1 MSPIFVDSA
10 AALSGFIERWRGA
23 PFLALDTE
31 FVREQTYYAQLC
43 LIQVG
48 DGQANVCIDPLAGLD
63 LAPLMDLLLVPGA
76 TRVFHAAGQDLEIFS
91 QMWGRCPQPLFDT
104 QIAASLL
111 GYGEQL
117 GYAGLVDKLVGV
129 KLDKS
134 LSRTNWAR
142 RPLREN
148 EIAYAA
154 DDVRHLADIY
164 PRLREELAARGRLA
178 WAEEDCA
185 AMADP
190 ERYRISPDTEWKRLK
205 GLARLEPR
213 AQHVAAKLAAW
224 REVIAEDRDRPRR
237 WILSDEALYALAE
250 RRPGTLAQLAE
261 MAVLPPKSLDR
272 HGEALLALIDE
283 ATRIEAP
290 PLVTEARP
298 NDAEKQRLKRVLE
311 RARAIAGELN
321 IPASLLAP
329 RADIESLASQGDK
342 AEIALLRGW
351 RRQVAGE
358 ELLRLTS

>member
-1 MSPIFVDSA
+1 MSPIFVDSP
-10 AALSGFIERWRGA
+10 AALSEFIERWRDA

-48 DGQANVCIDPLAGLD
+48 DGRANVCIDPLAGLD
-63 LAPLMDLLLVPGA
+63 LEPLMDLLLAPGA
-76 TRVFHAAGQDLEIFS
+76 TRVFHAAGQDLEILA
-91 QMWGRCPQPLFDT
+91 QRWGRCPQPLFDT

-111 GYGEQL
+111 GLGDQL
-117 GYAGLVDKLVGV
+117 GYAGLVEQRVGV

-164 PRLREELAARGRLA
+164 PGLREELVARGRLA
-178 WAEEDCA
+178 WAEQDCA
-185 AMADP
+185 ALADP
-190 ERYRISPDTEWKRLK
+190 ARYAISPQTEWTRLK

-224 REVIAEDRDRPRR
+224 REVIAEERDRPRR

-250 RRPGTLAQLAE
+250 RRPGTLAQLE
-261 MAVLPPKSLDR
+261 QLNVLPPKSVER
-272 HGEALLALIDE
+272 HAEALLALIDE
-283 ATRIEAP
+283 AARTDAP
-290 PLVTEARP
+290 PLVTDTRP
-298 NDAEKQRLKRVLE
+298 GEAEKQRLKRVLE
-311 RARAIAGELN
+311 RARAIANELG

-329 RADIESLASQGDK
+329 RADIDALAALGDR
-342 AEIALLRGW
+342 ADIALLRGW
-351 RRQVAGE
+351 RREVAGE
-358 ELLRLTS
+358 ELLRLAA